1 MVPKGTPQEVI
12 DVLAEKVPGMF
23 EHARVQKRMKAGGS
37 PLHVMN
43 RKEVQA
49 MWAKR
54 QETLEELLK
63 GL

>member
-1 MVPKGTPQEVI
+1 
-12 DVLAEKVPGMF
+12 MF

-43 RKEVQA
+43 RDEVKA

-54 QETLEELLK
+54 EETLADLLK